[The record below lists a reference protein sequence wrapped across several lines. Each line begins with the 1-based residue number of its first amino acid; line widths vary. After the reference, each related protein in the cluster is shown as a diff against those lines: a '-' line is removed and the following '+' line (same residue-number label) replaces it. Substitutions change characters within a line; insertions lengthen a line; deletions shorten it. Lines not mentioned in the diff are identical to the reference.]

1 MNFEQDYMERV
12 IRAIGKMIVAI
23 VDGKD
28 AIATDI
34 ENENYDMKLSD
45 DDLLEIM
52 VKKYLME
59 ENINE
64 AENIIY
70 DAIKSRNI
78 KKSYE
83 IAINFYSLINKFSD
97 KKLLD
102 CNFSREEIL
111 EGLEGVKKIQD
122 NKLNEHY

>member
-1 MNFEQDYMERV
+1 
-12 IRAIGKMIVAI
+12 MIVA
-23 VDGKD
+23 VVAGKN
-28 AIATDI
+28 AVENAI
-34 ENENYDMKLSD
+34 ENDNYDIKLSD

-59 ENINE
+59 DNINE

-70 DAIKSRNI
+70 DAIKSRNT
-78 KKSYE
+78 KRSYE
-83 IAINFYSLINKFSD
+83 IAIDFYRSINKFSN

-111 EGLEGVKKIQD
+111 EGLEGIKKIQD
-122 NKLNEHY
+122 NKLKYF